1 MKPYLT
7 LLLIFSVLFTGAC
20 SFEGDDKDSYKVE
33 GDIYDLQGEVA
44 LSINDNEVLVIEGG
58 SNDSTLKRFVFRQEL
73 LEGEEFKISIIK
85 QPESQYCQF
94 YGTQIITGES
104 FSGIVENQDF
114 IDINIDCL
122 SYNRISNQPQSLSVG
137 NYHTCFIDSD
147 GAQCMGRDSNYAGN
161 INITQLPMGL
171 SNPKDITSAAYHGC
185 VTDDTGIV
193 CWGEEDKALVPLNLV
208 NPRELQ
214 VGEGFSCA
222 LDDEGLKCWGGWDL
236 LSTTVPFD
244 IENATNL
251 TVGRAS
257 ACVLDSGK
265 PICRATSDQGIIYV
279 PDILDHVTY
288 ISIYESTA
296 CAIQDSKLYCWGDWV
311 NPETFGADLSD
322 DLLHINL
329 GITASCLA
337 NKQVV
342 SCTDASMKFSMKD
355 MVNIMPDATN
365 IGIGRYHVCAMNDK
379 DILCFGNASANPE
392 STLTSN

>member
-1 MKPYLT
+1 MKPSLVF
-7 LLLIFSVLFTGAC
+7 LLIFSLLLSSAC
-20 SFEGDDKDSYKVE
+20 SLEDDGNDSYKVE

-44 LSINDNEVLVIEGG
+44 LSINDNEVLVIEDA
-58 SNDSTLKRFVFRQEL
+58 SSENISRRFVFRQTLFDGDKFE
-73 LEGEEFKISIIK
+73 ISIIK

-94 YGTQIITGES
+94 YGKQIITGES
-104 FSGIVENQDF
+104 FSGIIEEQDF

-137 NYHTCFIDSD
+137 DYHTCIIDSD
-147 GAQCMGRDSNYAGN
+147 GAQCRGEDSRYVGN
-161 INITQLPMGL
+161 VNITQLPIGL
-171 SNPKDITSAAYHGC
+171 SNPTDITSAAYHGC
-185 VTDDTGIV
+185 VIDNTGIV
-193 CWGEEDKALVPLNLV
+193 CWGDEAKALIPSDLV

-222 LDDEGLKCWGGWDL
+222 LDEEGLKCWGWDL
-236 LSTTVPFD
+236 LSSAVSFD

-265 PICRATSDQGIIYV
+265 PICRAVGDQSITNV
-279 PDILDHVTY
+279 PEILDHVTY

-296 CAIQDSKLYCWGDWV
+296 CAIQDSKLYCWGDWI

-322 DLLHINL
+322 ALMHINL

-342 SCTDASMKFSMKD
+342 SCTGSPIRFLMED
-355 MVNIMPDATN
+355 MVNLMPDAKN
-365 IGIGRYHVCAMNDK
+365 VGIGRYHVCAMND
-379 DILCFGNASANPE
+379 DDTLCFGSNFAYPE
-392 STLTSN
+392 SILTQN